1 MHEVRYQDRVF
12 IKTMNAIALKD
23 AELNYLQT
31 NPSISENK
39 PGIVER
45 TLDKIKDPAEW
56 FSQIILD
63 IGITVV
69 GGTTL
74 TVILKWLKT
83 KIPCLNTLDITIL
96 EKVKDFFKE
105 IISWFKPVTPTDTST
120 GINSIK
126 DITYNLELKKK
137 VVQKY
142 PFQIPESHMACI
154 KKAAMALMAGL
165 FVAQFGNA
173 FNLPNTFVSEGI
185 LNSIDALMESSQS
198 LSFSDILIE
207 MAKNVLYTDP
217 SAAAKIIVEYIKD
230 QSVDA
235 LSGMSD
241 TQMVALS
248 GAIAIAIAAI
258 AVVGGVAAGAA
269 TAISAAISA
278 LTSAITAIGLAGEAA
293 AGTLAAVIQALQKL
307 FPNVQLVPQ

>member
-1 MHEVRYQDRVF
+1 
-12 IKTMNAIALKD
+12 MNAIALKD

-31 NPSISENK
+31 NPLVHETI
-39 PGIVER
+39 PGVIER
-45 TLDKIKDPAEW
+45 TIDKIKDPAEW
-56 FSQIILD
+56 LSQIILD

-69 GGTTL
+69 GSTIL

-96 EKVKDFFKE
+96 EKVKDFFKL
-105 IISWFKPVTPTDTST
+105 IISWFKPISPNDTAT
-120 GINSIK
+120 GINQLK
-126 DITYNLELKKK
+126 DFGYNFESYKKK
-137 VVQKY
+137 IVKFPLQV
-142 PFQIPESHMACI
+142 PESHISCI
-154 KKAAMALMAGL
+154 KRAAMALMAGL

-198 LSFSDILIE
+198 LSFGDILIE
-207 MAKNVLYTDP
+207 MAKNVLYTDT

-278 LTSAITAIGLAGEAA
+278 LTSAITALGLAGEAA
-293 AGTLAAVIQALQKL
+293 AGILAAVIQALQRL